1 MLVGIQII
9 GVLFGAV
16 FLYLSFVNFKKKEF
30 RSGEFVLWTIFWLVF
45 IFLIIFP
52 NILDKITRTLS
63 IVRTLDF
70 LTIIGF
76 LFLILLGFQN
86 YRLVKKNNKKVEE
99 IVRKI
104 ALKNCEVIETDNLS
118 KKTEDEER
126 K

>member
-16 FLYLSFVNFKKKEF
+16 LLYLSFVNFKKKEF

>member
-16 FLYLSFVNFKKKEF
+16 LLYLSFVNFKKKEF

-86 YRLVKKNNKKVEE
+86 YRLVKKNQ
-99 IVRKI
+99 
-104 ALKNCEVIETDNLS
+104 
-118 KKTEDEER
+118 
-126 K
+126 